1 MNHITF
7 KSQRR
12 QFLQRSIVATA
23 ASMIAAPLVAG
34 DEIPIVPTD
43 PPSPWLLGCF
53 TRPFAE
59 FTYEQT
65 VQAIAAAGFAAVGL
79 MSVRLSDANVT
90 LADANDSQVAEIR
103 DQAAKHKLS
112 IAATY
117 YGGPPV
123 DRSVTVGIEA
133 LRRLIDNCH
142 QAKCATILMGGTTS
156 EPLFDAYYD
165 AVAACCDYAAQK
177 QVALVLKP
185 HGGLNATGP
194 QCRQIV
200 ARVNHPAFRLWYDPG
215 NIFYYSEGQLDPIN
229 DVSSV
234 DGLVT
239 GMCVKDFLPPQDVA
253 INPGTGRVDFP
264 KLLMQLK
271 AGGFVS
277 GPLIVETLKPGD
289 LETTKANA
297 VAAYKFL
304 SELVRQ

>member
-1 MNHITF
+1 MDRNTLDLH
-7 KSQRR
+7 RR
-12 QFLQRSIVATA
+12 QFFQQAAAFTA
-23 ASMIAAPLVAG
+23 SGVLAGHAIAA
-34 DEIPIVPTD
+34 DEIAAVQSHAS
-43 PPSPWLLGCF
+43 SPWLLGCF

-59 FTYEQT
+59 FTYAQT
-65 VQAIAAAGFAAVGL
+65 VEAIASAGYAAVGL
-79 MSVRLSDANVT
+79 MSVKLSDATVT
-90 LADANDSQVAEIR
+90 LAEANDSQLAEIR
-103 DQAAKHKLS
+103 DRAAEHKLS

-117 YGGPPV
+117 YSGPPV

-133 LRRLIDNCH
+133 LRRFIDNCH
-142 QAKCATILMGGTTS
+142 LANCATILMGGTTS

-165 AVAACCDYAAQK
+165 AVAACCDYATQK

-215 NIFYYSEGQLDPIN
+215 NIFYYSEGQLDPLN

-239 GMCVKDFLPPQDVA
+239 GMCVKDFSPPRDVA
-253 INPGTGRVDFP
+253 INPGSGRVDFP
-264 KLLMQLK
+264 QLMTRLK
-271 AGGFVS
+271 AGGFSS

-297 VAAYKFL
+297 AAAYKFL
-304 SELVRQ
+304 SELVRT

>member
-1 MNHITF
+1 MIRSTIHF
-7 KSQRR
+7 HRR
-12 QFLQRSIVATA
+12 QFLQSAAVLA
-23 ASMIAAPLVAG
+23 ASGMVTNHLIAA
-34 DEIPIVPTD
+34 DENPTE
-43 PPSPWLLGCF
+43 PAETRSPWLLGCF
-53 TRPFAE
+53 TRPFSE

-65 VQAIAAAGFAAVGL
+65 VQAIASAGFAAVGL
-79 MSVRLSDANVT
+79 MSVRLSDATVT
-90 LADANDSQVAEIR
+90 LADANDSQVEEIR
-103 DQAAKHKLS
+103 EQAAKHKLS

-229 DVSSV
+229 DATSV

-264 KLLMQLK
+264 KLMTQLK

-297 VAAYKFL
+297 AAAYKFL

>member
-1 MNHITF
+1 MSHITF
-7 KSQRR
+7 KSHRR
-12 QFLQRSIVATA
+12 QFLQHTIVATA
-23 ASMIAAPLVAG
+23 VGMTASRLLADDETSTAPA
-34 DEIPIVPTD
+34 DT
-43 PPSPWLLGCF
+43 PSPWLLGCF

-123 DRSVTVGIEA
+123 DRSVSGGIEA

-142 QAKCATILMGGTTS
+142 QAKCATILMGGTTN
-156 EPLFDAYYD
+156 EQLMDAYYD

-229 DVSSV
+229 DVSTV

-264 KLLMQLK
+264 KLMTRLK
-271 AGGFVS
+271 TGGFVS

-304 SELVRQ
+304 SELVRL

>member
-1 MNHITF
+1 MNRRTTN
-7 KSQRR
+7 SDRR
-12 QFLQRSIVATA
+12 QFLQRSAVLA
-23 ASMIAAPLVAG
+23 ASGVLANPWVAADENPIAA
-34 DEIPIVPTD
+34 TD
-43 PPSPWLLGCF
+43 AASAWLLGCF
-53 TRPFAE
+53 TRPFAD

-79 MSVRLSDANVT
+79 MSVRLSDATVT
-90 LADANDSQVAEIR
+90 LADANESQVTEIR

-117 YGGPPV
+117 YSGPPV

-142 QAKCATILMGGTTS
+142 HATCATILMGGTTH
-156 EPLFDAYYD
+156 EQLFDAYYD

-194 QCRQIV
+194 QCRKIV

-215 NIFYYSEGQLDPIN
+215 NIFYYSEGQIDPVN

-239 GMCVKDFLPPQDVA
+239 GMCVKDFVPPQDVA
-253 INPGTGRVDFP
+253 INPGSGRVDFP
-264 KLLMQLK
+264 KLMTQLK

-297 VAAYKFL
+297 AAAYKFL
-304 SELVRQ
+304 SELVHS

>member
-1 MNHITF
+1 MDRRTINL
-7 KSQRR
+7 QRR
-12 QFLQRSIVATA
+12 QFLQRTAVLA
-23 ASMIAAPLVAG
+23 ASGMLASRLVAD
-34 DEIPIVPTD
+34 DESPTVPTD
-43 PPSPWLLGCF
+43 TPSPWLLGCF

-59 FTYEQT
+59 FTYDQT
-65 VQAIAAAGFAAVGL
+65 VQAIAASGFAAIGL
-79 MSVRLSDANVT
+79 MSVRLSDATVT

-142 QAKCATILMGGTTS
+142 QSKCATILMGGTAN
-156 EPLFDAYYD
+156 EQQFDAYYD

-215 NIFYYSEGQLDPIN
+215 NLFYYSQGQIDPIK

-264 KLLMQLK
+264 KLMTQLK
-271 AGGFVS
+271 AGGFIS

-297 VAAYKFL
+297 AAAYKFL
-304 SELVRQ
+304 SELVSQ

>member
-1 MNHITF
+1 MDRRTINLH
-7 KSQRR
+7 RR
-12 QFLQRSIVATA
+12 QFLQRTAVLA
-23 ASMIAAPLVAG
+23 ASAMLSGHSFAA
-34 DEIPIVPTD
+34 DESPSELAD
-43 PPSPWLLGCF
+43 ADSPWLLGCF

-65 VQAIAAAGFAAVGL
+65 VQAIAEAGFGAVGL
-79 MSVRLSDANVT
+79 MSVRLSDATVT

-103 DQAAKHKLS
+103 DQAARRELS
-112 IAATY
+112 IVATY

-142 QAKCATILMGGTTS
+142 QAKCMTILMGGTTN
-156 EPLFDAYYD
+156 EQLFDAYYD

-234 DGLVT
+234 DGMVT

-253 INPGTGRVDFP
+253 INPGSGKVDFA
-264 KLLMQLK
+264 KLMTRLK

-277 GPLIVETLKPGD
+277 GPLVVETLKPGD
-289 LETTKANA
+289 LEATKANA
-297 VAAYKFL
+297 AAAYKFL
-304 SELVRQ
+304 SDLVRS